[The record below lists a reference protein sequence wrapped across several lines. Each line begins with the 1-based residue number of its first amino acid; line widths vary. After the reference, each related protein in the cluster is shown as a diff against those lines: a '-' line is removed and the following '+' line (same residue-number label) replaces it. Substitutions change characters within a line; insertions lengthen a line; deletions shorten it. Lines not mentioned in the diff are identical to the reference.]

1 MKLFLII
8 ITFFFFIS
16 CSIHPEELEEAG
28 KYEEALVLYKEMLT
42 EDYKNEDLRIRFTL
56 CYFKN
61 ASRHIDE
68 NNLDEAERNIER
80 GIIYNKE
87 TKPEVK
93 NQYANTIL
101 LLGKKLVNI
110 GDLEGSVD
118 QKKKH
123 QKGYDL
129 IEKAVFLLDDNSDAK
144 KILKELNDQ
153 LSDKYYKKSNELF
166 FQWQE
171 NSRNKKLLNESLK
184 LIDNSLM
191 YNPENKKAYDLNNN
205 ILESLLFESM
215 KDQEFS
221 FRITRIFHNTNSS
234 ISAFK
239 IRFYND
245 NLQNIIISPDQFTLY
260 DNNNAPYKFDKES
273 SVSGNYTGVLN
284 RRRISSNRFSNG
296 LLVFNTGKK
305 NPVISSLVWRNAN
318 GKSYE
323 KEFPNK
329 KLLDIMNP

>member
-8 ITFFFFIS
+8 LTLFLLIS
-16 CSIHPEELEEAG
+16 CSVHPEKLEESG
-28 KYEEALVLYKEMLT
+28 NYEKALALYKEMLT
-42 EDYKNEDLRIRFTL
+42 EDYQNKNLRIKFTL

-61 ASRHIDE
+61 ASKHIDE

-87 TKPEVK
+87 TNPDIK

-101 LLGKKLVNI
+101 LLGKKLVKI
-110 GDLEGSVD
+110 GDLDGSVD
-118 QKKKH
+118 LKKKY

-129 IEKAVFLLDDNSDAK
+129 IEKSAFLLDDNSEAE
-144 KILKELNDQ
+144 KILIELNNQ

-171 NSRNKKLLNESLK
+171 NSRNKKLLNESLV
-184 LIDNSLM
+184 LVENSLAF
-191 YNPENKKAYDLNNN
+191 NTKNKNANDLNNN
-205 ILESLLFESM
+205 ILEKLLFEPM
-215 KDQEFS
+215 KEQELS
-221 FRITRIFHNTNSS
+221 FRIMKIFHNTQTG

-245 NLQNIIISPDQFTLY
+245 YSQNVIISPEQFTLY
-260 DNNNAPYKFDKES
+260 DNNNTPYKFDSES
-273 SVSGNYTGVLN
+273 SISRNYTGLLK
-284 RRRISSNRFSNG
+284 RKRISSGRFSNG

-305 NPVISSLVWRNAN
+305 NPVISSLIWRSSE

-323 KEFPNK
+323 KVFPNK
-329 KLLDIMNP
+329 KLLNIINP

>member
-8 ITFFFFIS
+8 TTLFLLIS
-16 CSIHPEELEEAG
+16 CSVHPEELEKSG
-28 KYEEALVLYKEMLT
+28 NYEKALALYKEMLT
-42 EDYKNEDLRIRFTL
+42 EDYQNKDLRIKFTL

-61 ASRHIDE
+61 AAKHIDE

-87 TKPEVK
+87 TNPEIK

-101 LLGKKLVNI
+101 LLGKKLVKI

-118 QKKKH
+118 LKKKY

-129 IEKAVFLLDDNSDAK
+129 IEKSAFLLDDNSDAK

-153 LSDKYYKKSNELF
+153 LSDKYYIKGKELF

-171 NSRNKKLLNESLK
+171 NLRNKKLLNESLK
-184 LIDNSLM
+184 LIDNALM

-205 ILESLLFESM
+205 ILEKLLFESM
-215 KDQEFS
+215 KDQELS
-221 FRITRIFHNTNSS
+221 FRVMKIFHNTQTG

-245 NLQNIIISPDQFTLY
+245 HSQNIIISPDQFTLY
-260 DNNNAPYKFDKES
+260 DNNNTPYKFDSES
-273 SVSGNYTGVLN
+273 SISRNYTGVLK
-284 RRRISSNRFSNG
+284 RKRISPDRFSNG

-318 GKSYE
+318 GKPYE

-329 KLLDIMNP
+329 KLLDITNP